1 MCLAAGMNDY
11 LSKPLNPNA
20 LKKILRKWLHSSE
33 DEQTTSGNTVKG
45 IDQDQKDLGFIEV
58 NNGLLD
64 SLSGESVWDQEAALK
79 RLGFNEELLSK
90 VINMFL
96 ADLPQQQATIE
107 QAIKVHDYD
116 TAAKMA
122 HSIKGSSASIGA
134 DRLSLVTKQLEASCK
149 NEHTTVIE
157 AIMVTFEIECQ
168 ALQECLIRHVE

>member
-1 MCLAAGMNDY
+1 MD
-11 LSKPLNPNA
+11 
-20 LKKILRKWLHSSE
+20 
-33 DEQTTSGNTVKG
+33 T
-45 IDQDQKDLGFIEV
+45 
-58 NNGLLD
+58 NNGLLN
-64 SLSGESVWDQEAALK
+64 SLSGLALWDQETALN
-79 RLGFNEELLSK
+79 RMGFKEGLLSK

-149 NEHTTVIE
+149 NKHSTVIE
-157 AIMVTFEIECQ
+157 AIIVNFEIECQ
-168 ALQECLIRHVE
+168 ALQECLIKHVE